1 MAPVQRYLYY
11 TKGGTKSTKAYSN
24 LCKKISGSK
33 FISEQGVMLYAWNL
47 SIREAV
53 TGVQGQLGY
62 LGKQCTSGG
71 MEKKD
76 SFKMEIK
83 NPYLFKEPVYRN
95 QTTTITAK

>member
-1 MAPVQRYLYY
+1 
-11 TKGGTKSTKAYSN
+11 
-24 LCKKISGSK
+24 
-33 FISEQGVMLYAWNL
+33 MLYAWNL

-95 QTTTITAK
+95 QTTTIAAK